1 MNKVVFLIFKIA
13 CCVLNDILVPVF
25 TEWTETSLLWSL
37 YLIGG
42 DKQNSQSKSI
52 SYVSMRKG
60 MDLPKDDEI
69 DRGYNFSKKIR
80 DIVIVQD
87 S

>member
-1 MNKVVFLIFKIA
+1 MNKVVFLTFKIA

-42 DKQNSQSKSI
+42 GINKIHNQNL
-52 SYVSMRKG
+52 YHM
-60 MDLPKDDEI
+60 
-69 DRGYNFSKKIR
+69 
-80 DIVIVQD
+80 
-87 S
+87 